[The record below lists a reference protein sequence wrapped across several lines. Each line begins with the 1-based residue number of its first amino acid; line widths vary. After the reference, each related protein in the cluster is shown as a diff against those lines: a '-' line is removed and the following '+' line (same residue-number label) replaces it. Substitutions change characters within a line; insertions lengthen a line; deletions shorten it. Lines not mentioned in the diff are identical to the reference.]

1 MGDETAAGGGRA
13 FFLGRIVGARRAR
26 GSRVEPL
33 DARWARASGLISAWR
48 SVNVVADAS
57 RSMTSLASDDAMSL
71 DPTRATVEVTL
82 LTPTRGSVGGER
94 TLAVDRL
101 ERDPTKRE
109 RAIRASSG
117 PHAGRRVRLRVA
129 RGSPPA
135 SFPAPFLGEDARIL
149 ARVRAGRLTLDAEL
163 TPPLPT
169 TRRLDDPPLER
180 QLGSLRRDGVV
191 VQLRFVAV
199 PAPVHPHA
207 PTPSGP
213 LTDVEND
220 TEVSPDRSSPSNA
233 IAYRILDAAF
243 TADHLST
250 RGRAIF
256 AAVGDVAAVAA
267 RDALIVPPPAPR
279 AGRSPE
285 TWEPRP
291 LEPNAPGYDPKQP
304 GKLAYDSRG
313 EKRCEE
319 LLRDIRL
326 DTRARKDPC
335 ASLRIRAN
343 ARRRDAAAAETLRA
357 RLVELRRRILR
368 RAGTGT
374 GTGTGTGFESVIVTR
389 ALVEDVWRCVPGIQG
404 ARPRPRHPRAAS
416 LAPDARASPSSDD
429 DDSVEDAA
437 TELEGLGAEDLVR
450 RVDAAES
457 ARRMAMKAA
466 DALEGEIRERFS
478 WETRES
484 GVETRDV
491 LENGARRA
499 DMERLL
505 GRPATKADV
514 DASMRIPAPERL
526 RIVGGVDVERA
537 RRTGR
542 DEYVARLAE
551 TGGDD

>member
-1 MGDETAAGGGRA
+1 M
-13 FFLGRIVGARRAR
+13 
-26 GSRVEPL
+26 
-33 DARWARASGLISAWR
+33 
-48 SVNVVADAS
+48 NVVADAS

-82 LTPTRGSVGGER
+82 VTSTRGSVGGER

-135 SFPAPFLGEDARIL
+135 SFPAPSLGEDARIL

-207 PTPSGP
+207 PTRSGP

-279 AGRSPE
+279 AGRSPRRG
-285 TWEPRP
+285 EPRP
-291 LEPNAPGYDPKQP
+291 LEPDAPGYDPKQP

-389 ALVEDVWRCVPGIQG
+389 ALVEDVWRRVPGIQG

-457 ARRMAMKAA
+457 SRRMAMKAA

>member
-1 MGDETAAGGGRA
+1 MGARVGFDIRVAFRERGGRRVA
-13 FFLGRIVGARRAR
+13 EHDVPRVRRRHVARSDARDRGGDAADADAWIGRRGANPRR
-26 GSRVEPL
+26 GSPRTRSPPSANARSAPL
-33 DARWARASGLISAWR
+33 RGRTPVDACACA
-48 SVNVVADAS
+48 
-57 RSMTSLASDDAMSL
+57 SLADRPPHPSPPRPSA
-71 DPTRATVEVTL
+71 
-82 LTPTRGSVGGER
+82 R
-94 TLAVDRL
+94 T
-101 ERDPTKRE
+101 
-109 RAIRASSG
+109 RASSR
-117 PHAGRRVRLRVA
+117 ACA
-129 RGSPPA
+129 RGVSP
-135 SFPAPFLGEDARIL
+135 
-149 ARVRAGRLTLDAEL
+149 LTPSS
-163 TPPLPT
+163 PPLPT

-220 TEVSPDRSSPSNA
+220 TEVSPRPVLPSNA

-267 RDALIVPPPAPR
+267 RDALIVPPPRR

-285 TWEPRP
+285 TWGTSP

-313 EKRCEE
+313 ENDARSCSATF
-319 LLRDIRL
+319 DS
-326 DTRARKDPC
+326 TRARKDPC

-357 RLVELRRRILR
+357 RPSNSVGESFAARARGRGRDGDGIRIRDRHPRARGRRVALR
-368 RAGTGT
+368 
-374 GTGTGTGFESVIVTR
+374 
-389 ALVEDVWRCVPGIQG
+389 VPGIQG

-416 LAPDARASPSSDD
+416 PLSGRRARRPLSDD

-457 ARRMAMKAA
+457 SRRMAMKAA

-491 LENGARRA
+491 LEIRREARRH
-499 DMERLL
+499 
-505 GRPATKADV
+505 GKA
-514 DASMRIPAPERL
+514 
-526 RIVGGVDVERA
+526 A
-537 RRTGR
+537 RSTG
-542 DEYVARLAE
+542 DQ
-551 TGGDD
+551 G